1 MASISSSTTQS
12 SIKILRQKTS
22 PWRSSFFHHPLR
34 AFFTNPPAKSSEN
47 ETPPIDGEPISNQS
61 HEFYGEP
68 DQSSR
73 SSSERGKPRN
83 PEYLEETIIRMMA
96 KRSWTT
102 RLQNSIRALVPEFTK
117 PLVLNILDG
126 AKKAQQALNFFRWV
140 EKTGFHHDYSTHLK
154 IIEILGRFGM
164 LNHARCILFAMR
176 EKGVEWDERLFNML
190 INSYG
195 NAGIVQESVKI
206 FNKMKELGIDPTV
219 RSYNNFF
226 SVILKRGRTFMAKRV
241 GDMENALKSFNELN
255 EKGMAPD
262 EITYTHLIKGFV
274 GAGRI
279 EEALDFFREMG
290 GLKLKSNALIYQAL
304 VLGLY
309 ENGKMDDAQTLLK
322 EMMKRNFRPS
332 DPSIFLTVMKAQ
344 CDVGNLDEAMDIL
357 KGMKNLRISPESAHY
372 GVLIEGHCNKGLH
385 DKAGKLLDEVMED
398 GILLNPGGS
407 PLEPSVYNP
416 IIRYLCEIG
425 HTQKAELFFRQL
437 MKLGVQ
443 DPLSFNNLI
452 AGHSRERMPEHGFEL
467 LKIMARRGIPSD
479 SNAYSSLVESYLK
492 ICEPADAKTA
502 LDSMIE
508 SGHLPSP
515 SLFRSVMDSL
525 FSDGRVQTASRVMYT
540 MLDKDVLEN
549 LDLVAKILEALLL
562 RGHVEEALGR
572 IDLMLRKGCYPDFNH
587 LLTTLCKKE
596 KTIAALKLLDYCL
609 ERDCNVNFSSYD
621 LVLDALISAGKTLN
635 AYSILCKITEK
646 GGMKKPTS
654 FESLIKTL
662 SEEGNTKQADILSR
676 LVAQKTS
683 GARKGQKVAMST

>member
-73 SSSERGKPRN
+73 SSSER
-83 PEYLEETIIRMMA
+83 
-96 KRSWTT
+96 
-102 RLQNSIRALVPEFTK
+102 
-117 PLVLNILDG
+117 
-126 AKKAQQALNFFRWV
+126 
-140 EKTGFHHDYSTHLK
+140 
-154 IIEILGRFGM
+154 
-164 LNHARCILFAMR
+164 
-176 EKGVEWDERLFNML
+176 
-190 INSYG
+190 
-195 NAGIVQESVKI
+195 VQESVKI

-226 SVILKRGRTFMAKRV
+226 SVILKRGRTFMAKRYFNAMIRNGVSPNIYTYNILIWGFCLSTKMATANRFFSDMRERGISPDIITYNTMISGCCRV